1 MSDEQANNLIDETF
15 EEIMED
21 TVADVIESL
30 KDIEQKI
37 FAEYGDPDTCGE
49 VWALIST
56 ADRDGT
62 DNFDEDAIEA
72 ILTGRGDDLYE
83 GLANKELAVVHSL
96 VSGKFGTLIR
106 SGAWMSPTGSDV
118 RPSDHPDKKSC
129 IISAS
134 FLSNHVFFVVRFED
148 GTTEASSMNETEYME
163 GRAGGQQRLVD
174 ALLDFEYLPTALQK
188 HEPDLYAEIVNK
200 LISNGDENKTE

>member
-1 MSDEQANNLIDETF
+1 MSDEQANDLIDEAF

-21 TVADVIESL
+21 TVTDVIESL

-37 FAEYGDPDTCGE
+37 FNEHGDPETYGE
-49 VWALIST
+49 VWALVST

-72 ILTGRGDDLYE
+72 ILTGKGGDLYE

-96 VSGKFGTLIR
+96 VRGKFGTLVR
-106 SGAWMSPTGSDV
+106 SGAWMGPNDGS

-129 IISAS
+129 IITAA
-134 FLSNHVFFVVRFED
+134 FLANHVFFIVRFED
-148 GTTEASSMNETEYME
+148 GTIEASSMNETEYME

-174 ALLDFEYLPTALQK
+174 ALLDFDYLPTALK
-188 HEPDLYAEIVNK
+188 EHELDLYSEIIDK
-200 LISNGDENKTE
+200 FMSKGDEDKTE